1 MRERI
6 SSLMIYAI
14 LILFAYIIYSGVL
27 VMNNYDRVKNN
38 MTSSVDI
45 INARKQLFQIEQ
57 NSDKLKELYDLCLL
71 DAKMILD
78 EEFGKNKYTKIK
90 EHDYCQERARQS
102 LGLPKDLEELRKLAN
117 EPLPASITYV
127 AKKDE

>member
-45 INARKQLFQIEQ
+45 INARKQLLQIEQ

-78 EEFGKNKYTKIK
+78 EEFGKK
-90 EHDYCQERARQS
+90 
-102 LGLPKDLEELRKLAN
+102 
-117 EPLPASITYV
+117 
-127 AKKDE
+127 

>member
-27 VMNNYDRVKNN
+27 VMNNYDRVKNS

-45 INARKQLFQIEQ
+45 INARKQLLQIEQ

-71 DAKMILD
+71 DVKMILD
-78 EEFGKNKYTKIK
+78 EEFGKK
-90 EHDYCQERARQS
+90 
-102 LGLPKDLEELRKLAN
+102 
-117 EPLPASITYV
+117 
-127 AKKDE
+127 